1 MTKFSKPFQYA
12 DDTAL
17 IKPIY
22 LINDI
27 NNFQT
32 DLNQLEHWCNERNLK
47 LNPNKSIHLRISFKN
62 VGDLPNYSLNNQQI
76 PKKKFHKHLG
86 FLINDKLNLNEQIE
100 NTYNACIRKWALLK
114 KICSYANAKIFLLLY
129 KTYILPILEYCN

>member
-1 MTKFSKPFQYA
+1 MTKFLKPSQYA

-32 DLNQLEHWCNERNLK
+32 DLNQLQYWCNERNLK

-76 PKKKFHKHLG
+76 PKKSLTNIWD
-86 FLINDKLNLNEQIE
+86 FLSMIN
-100 NTYNACIRKWALLK
+100 
-114 KICSYANAKIFLLLY
+114 
-129 KTYILPILEYCN
+129 